1 MQTLDLELQGT
12 CSFPMTYFGNEYEKK
27 ELKGNDYMM
36 LYGAL
41 SIICLNNAD
50 LLDMYGYTMQNII
63 DDASICS
70 NELYLNGFEG
80 YQISDRLNIKSLF
93 INSHGCI
100 IANVYDNKKD
110 DMLHFVV

>member
-1 MQTLDLELQGT
+1 MHTLDLELQGT

-50 LLDMYGYTMQNII
+50 LLTEYGYTMQDII
-63 DDASICS
+63 NDASICS
-70 NELYLNGFEG
+70 DELCLNSFEG

-93 INSHGCI
+93 INSYGCV
-100 IANVYDNKKD
+100 IASVYDNKKD
-110 DMLHFVV
+110 DMLQFVV